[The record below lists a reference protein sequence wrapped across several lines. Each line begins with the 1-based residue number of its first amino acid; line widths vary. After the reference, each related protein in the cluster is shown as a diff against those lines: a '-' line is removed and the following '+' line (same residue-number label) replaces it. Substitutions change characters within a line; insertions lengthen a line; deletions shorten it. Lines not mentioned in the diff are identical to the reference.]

1 MRLFEKWE
9 RQWNLLCLRPFFIW
23 SFDCAEGSIPFPRY
37 ASPPFILNSL
47 SLRLSSGDFNYHNGF
62 NEPHLRYDAP
72 TLCSDLCDSATIDGS
87 AVAASVKDCS
97 IALFCSDK
105 YLPFINVDYPKEIAI
120 SD

>member
-1 MRLFEKWE
+1 MGFALSDP
-9 RQWNLLCLRPFFIW
+9 LIHW
-23 SFDCAEGSIPFPRY
+23 SFERGEGSIPFPRY

-87 AVAASVKDCS
+87 AVAASVKTVLLLCFV
-97 IALFCSDK
+97 LRNLC
-105 YLPFINVDYPKEIAI
+105 LLLMEII
-120 SD
+120 QRK

>member
-1 MRLFEKWE
+1 
-9 RQWNLLCLRPFFIW
+9 
-23 SFDCAEGSIPFPRY
+23 
-37 ASPPFILNSL
+37 
-47 SLRLSSGDFNYHNGF
+47 LSSGDFNYHNGF

>member
-1 MRLFEKWE
+1 MSDPL
-9 RQWNLLCLRPFFIW
+9 IHW
-23 SFDCAEGSIPFPRY
+23 SIGRVEGSIPFPRY
-37 ASPPFILNSL
+37 AAPPFILNSL
-47 SLRLSSGDFNYHNGF
+47 SLRQSSGDFNYHNGF

-97 IALFCSDK
+97 IALFCSDN